1 MVIDDILNELESRLQ
16 QSNKALASFYD
27 NDDLVGANYIKKEI
41 QVTKSIKEMIIET
54 TKGMSYIGWSV
65 EDFKYQASKQ
75 EDPSIYDETKFQNA
89 LDAMINKHDASIG
102 ITWETIDIYLDNYCI
117 KETKD

>member
-1 MVIDDILNELESRLQ
+1 MVIDDILNNLEGRIQ

-41 QVTKSIKEMIIET
+41 EVIKSIKKMIQEK

-75 EDPSIYDETKFQNA
+75 KDPSIYDETKFQNA
-89 LDAMINKHDASIG
+89 LDIMINKHDAIIG
-102 ITWETIDIYLDNYCI
+102 ITWETINYYLNEYCLKEI
-117 KETKD
+117 KN